1 MAKIHINS
9 LVAIAN
15 AGAGMR
21 VSAADYSVEDLAS
34 LAEEIA
40 RAEAEATLVIT
51 RAGILSPN
59 QLIDLASRAPG
70 LVFFE
75 Y

>member
-1 MAKIHINS
+1 MPKIHINS
-9 LVAIAN
+9 LIAIAN

-21 VSAADYSVEDLAS
+21 VSAADYSVEDLVS
-34 LAEEIA
+34 LANEIA
-40 RAEAEATLVIT
+40 GTDANATLVVT

-59 QLIDLASRAPG
+59 QLVDLASRAPG
-70 LVFFE
+70 LIFFE